1 MPSGFSPVKEALEA
15 YVAGRV
21 KAERLVVAVAAE
33 YYRDAL
39 NPKGLPNGRGKRE
52 MLRLL
57 IDVIDRASPGIVE
70 LGRADGGPGFE
81 LRLVERPFPK
91 EHEAELRRAAE
102 AVLGRGETGGE
113 ARKGAGEGGTAERGL
128 VARLMAGLRR
138 LFSPSA

>member
-39 NPKGLPNGRGKRE
+39 NPKGLPNGRGERV
-52 MLRLL
+52 MLRPL

-70 LGRADGGPGFE
+70 FGRADGGQDFD
-81 LRLVERPFPK
+81 LRLGVRPFPK
-91 EHEAELRRAAE
+91 VHEEQLCR
-102 AVLGRGETGGE
+102 
-113 ARKGAGEGGTAERGL
+113 
-128 VARLMAGLRR
+128 
-138 LFSPSA
+138 